1 MTMRPKRMSKY
12 QFIWGTVEYPQLL
25 ARYSA
30 GRGGAPTKLI
40 SVDAANPRNQYY
52 LDWATQAVTGQVTRR
67 DPNFLDVDESTL
79 RGRDTCNTNV
89 DYELPDQDWFG

>member
-1 MTMRPKRMSKY
+1 MTMRPKKLSKY
-12 QFIWGTVEYPQLL
+12 QFIWGKVEYPQLL

-30 GRGGAPTKLI
+30 GLGGAPTRLI

-52 LDWATQAVTGQVTRR
+52 LDWTTQAVTGQVTRR

-79 RGRDTCNTNV
+79 HGRDTCSTNV
-89 DYELPDQDWFG
+89 DYELPGQDWFG